1 MSITKKAIFL
11 IAGIL
16 LIDQAVKIL
25 VKTHM
30 TIGEEIHVLG
40 NWFII
45 HFTENKGMAFGM
57 DLPGNNGKFIL
68 SLFRLAA
75 IAGIALYLRYLIRQQ
90 AHRGLILS
98 VALILAG
105 ASGNMIDSLF
115 YGLIFSDSWGRVAT
129 LFPAG
134 GGYATFL
141 HGKVVDMLYF
151 PIIRGTW
158 PDWFPWLGGS
168 SLVFFRPVFNIAD
181 SCITIGVSIILIWQ
195 KRFFA
200 EEIFP
205 RRRPVTGGEGSSSA
219 ESSLSSDE
227 TGKAT
232 AKEDILNRESTS
244 PGETAKESGLQ
255 DPDPAS
261 SRPES

>member
-1 MSITKKAIFL
+1 MSITKKAI
-11 IAGIL
+11 L
-16 LIDQAVKIL
+16 LIVGVLLVDQAVKIL
-25 VKTHM
+25 VKTNM
-30 TIGEEIHVLG
+30 SIGEEVHVFG
-40 NWFII
+40 NWFIL

-57 DLPGNNGKFIL
+57 DLPGNNGKFVL
-68 SLFRLAA
+68 SLFRLVA
-75 IAGIALYLRYLIRQQ
+75 ITGIALYLRYLIRHQ
-90 AHRGLILS
+90 AHGGLILS

-129 LFPAG
+129 LFPVG
-134 GGYATFL
+134 GGYAAFL

-158 PDWFPWLGGS
+158 PDWVPWVGGS

-181 SCITIGVSIILIWQ
+181 SCITIGVFIILIWQ

-205 RRRPVTGGEGSSSA
+205 RRGQVQGGEEALSTDPPGSSSSVTKGA
-219 ESSLSSDE
+219 LD
-227 TGKAT
+227 
-232 AKEDILNRESTS
+232 RENI
-244 PGETAKESGLQ
+244 PGESMSSEGAGKTAGLKDD
-255 DPDPAS
+255 DPSS